1 VTEGREKRKVRKML
15 GQYVS
20 PHMLSS
26 LVDNREDILRAE
38 VGAKENVTVL
48 FSDIRGF
55 TSISENEP
63 PERIVSMLNQY
74 FSLWSDA
81 IFEYDGTIDK
91 FVGDAVM
98 ALWGAPLRTE
108 KHPEK
113 ALRAALEMR
122 KRLPELNR
130 RLNVE
135 GFPEVKIGVGIHTGD
150 AILGNIGSEKKLDYT
165 VIGDTVNLSSRLEG
179 LTKQYTCDILISE
192 ATYIRVSDLFRC
204 EFVDSVKVKGKEQA
218 VKVYKVDGSL

>member
-1 VTEGREKRKVRKML
+1 
-15 GQYVS
+15 
-20 PHMLSS
+20 
-26 LVDNREDILRAE
+26 
-38 VGAKENVTVL
+38 
-48 FSDIRGF
+48 
-55 TSISENEP
+55 
-63 PERIVSMLNQY
+63 
-74 FSLWSDA
+74 
-81 IFEYDGTIDK
+81 
-91 FVGDAVM
+91 M